1 MPATLNTVIRVVAA
15 VIVDDDGRMLL
26 VRKRGTEMFMQP
38 GGKCEPGETWAAALV
53 RELSEELGMT
63 TDSATF
69 EYLGLFHSTA
79 ANEKGHTLEAE
90 MFRVPASA
98 DVAPLAEIDELAWVH
113 PRDME
118 SLPIAPLVWDH
129 ALRYCRTE

>member
-1 MPATLNTVIRVVAA
+1 MPPTRSPIIRVVAA

-63 TDSATF
+63 TDAATF

-79 ANEKGHTLEAE
+79 ANEAGHTLEAE

-98 DVAPLAEIDELAWVH
+98 DVAPLAEIDELVWVH
-113 PRDME
+113 PRDMQ
-118 SLPIAPLVWDH
+118 SLAIAPLVWDH
-129 ALRYCRTE
+129 ALRYCPIE